1 QFKYLAQH
9 LQNEKF
15 WGALQQWKTVIR
27 QCLDVWYR
35 WYMGDEVD
43 YSLLKKTRQL
53 EEDEGK
59 ALMEAF
65 QEANQ
70 YLSLPGQCDLCR
82 N

>member
-1 QFKYLAQH
+1 
-9 LQNEKF
+9 
-15 WGALQQWKTVIR
+15 
-27 QCLDVWYR
+27 
-35 WYMGDEVD
+35 MGDEVD